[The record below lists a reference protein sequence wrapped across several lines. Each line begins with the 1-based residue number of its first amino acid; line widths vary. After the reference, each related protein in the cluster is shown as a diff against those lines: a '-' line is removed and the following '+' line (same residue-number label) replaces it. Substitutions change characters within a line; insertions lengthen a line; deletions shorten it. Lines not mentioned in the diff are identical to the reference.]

1 MPGKVTKVTDHVWCI
16 ASHQQRSKLWL
27 AAGASLQQQ
36 LTPVLASICICAA
49 ALATTHSH
57 LSICWIQVRHVPG
70 GVGRNIAEALSL
82 LMSAPL
88 PPPALA
94 TLVGNDAAGSL
105 LLRKLQELR

>member
-1 MPGKVTKVTDHVWCI
+1 M
-16 ASHQQRSKLWL
+16 
-27 AAGASLQQQ
+27 
-36 LTPVLASICICAA
+36 
-49 ALATTHSH
+49 
-57 LSICWIQVRHVPG
+57 PG

-105 LLRKLQELR
+105 LLSKLQELR